1 MIECESSTRTKLPQP
16 RKPELFNTKVV
27 HKVNFRSPSSKV
39 ATFQFQSST
48 RSAPPQLQLT
58 SRKLRMRGP
67 VSLMSG
73 EKKLAGRSVDFRET
87 FADLTPNIR
96 ENPAG
101 SCAQLAPTASKLP
114 EAGFCWLGGCFC
126 SGVFLRRPSGC
137 AFSDQLYSAGIL
149 RALPVD
155 THGSSLQL
163 PVSKPHKTFAENKL
177 TFATPF
183 AELSRRSTLRPKGR
197 PLHSSIQR
205 PFGRLS
211 YPANFT
217 LPHRHIPIHAA
228 LALQLCQRNGPQES
242 QCTGVLKKRFLFAE
256 SHLC

>member
-1 MIECESSTRTKLPQP
+1 M
-16 RKPELFNTKVV
+16 
-27 HKVNFRSPSSKV
+27 NFRSPSSKV
-39 ATFQFQSST
+39 ANFQFQSGEVRRLSRNFRGSYAKHSRKSGWKL
-48 RSAPPQLQLT
+48 RSACPDSFKTPRSWFL
-58 SRKLRMRGP
+58 
-67 VSLMSG
+67 
-73 EKKLAGRSVDFRET
+73 LA
-87 FADLTPNIR
+87 
-96 ENPAG
+96 
-101 SCAQLAPTASKLP
+101 
-114 EAGFCWLGGCFC
+114 GGCFC

-163 PVSKPHKTFAENKL
+163 PVGKPHKTFAEKK

-211 YPANFT
+211 YTKWHVCFS
-217 LPHRHIPIHAA
+217 R
-228 LALQLCQRNGPQES
+228 QRLNT
-242 QCTGVLKKRFLFAE
+242 C
-256 SHLC
+256 H